1 MMRHHLR
8 LAWIGCCLGLGAAV
22 AAPQQEA
29 PTRDERKASFARALN
44 KNQTA
49 LRQYRW
55 KTRIEIRSGKKK
67 PMVVLEDRWYDDK
80 GALKRQQL
88 TEPAAKDG
96 KKKEKML
103 ETLFFANSYLY
114 MDFIELEKFFRKAD
128 IHEPSG
134 GGPLMIELRDYLKNG
149 DFLRVQVNLEPIRA
163 LEVHVDTFFEGDP
176 MTVHA
181 EFSKSTDL
189 PNFVERTRITV
200 PLRKLEVLIESSD
213 FMLK

>member
-1 MMRHHLR
+1 MADEKTRSVD
-8 LAWIGCCLGLGAAV
+8 A
-22 AAPQQEA
+22 QEA
-29 PTRDERKASFARALN
+29 RDVAEAARETGWGKASFARALN

-128 IHEPSG
+128 IHEPSD

-149 DFLRVQVNLEPIRA
+149 DFLRVQINPEPIRA
-163 LEVHVDTFFEGDP
+163 LEVHVETFHQGDP

-181 EFSKSTDL
+181 EFSKSRDL
-189 PNFVERTRITV
+189 PNFVARTRITV
-200 PLRKLEVLIESSD
+200 PLRKLEVVIESFD
-213 FMLK
+213 HTVK